1 MRRLRPSLVRRVIIA
16 LLIAFGLVWV
26 VLMAH
31 QLWQATDAEKHD
43 RNLLSLGQSMLASVA
58 AIDNAGEARA
68 VIAATSTLI
77 NTSYRDNEVP
87 GAIIM
92 ELSER
97 QGKRLYFSPEG
108 GSATLVGDTRRLG
121 DATANGQTLRV
132 YKGETARWTVLIA
145 APTLGRSWLLLRM
158 SGGLT
163 LDMLIAFPF
172 VLLPIWLA
180 VSRGLRPLR
189 ELSQR
194 LEAKGPDD
202 LAPLHIDAGYA
213 ELAPLTAALDRLL
226 GQLRRKIAR
235 EHSFV
240 QDAAHELRTPLA
252 VISAQAHVLVMAAG
266 PAERA
271 EAEQRME
278 RAIARA
284 SHLIRQLL
292 DLAHID
298 SERTQ
303 HAAVLDVAQLA
314 RQELATLAPAAMA
327 RGIELSLDAPD
338 TLPCALEAHAF
349 QSILQNL
356 LGNAI
361 RYAHDGCQVAVALRQ
376 QAGALTLSVAD
387 NGPGIPEAQRA
398 LVFER
403 FHRGVGHDAPGAG
416 LGLSIVAQ
424 ATARLRGSVRLATGP
439 GGKGC
444 EFTVDFPGAPL
455 RCAGL
460 PGSGAA

>member
-1 MRRLRPSLVRRVIIA
+1 MKRLRSLLRPSLVRRVITA
-16 LLIAFGLVWV
+16 LLIAFGMVWM

-31 QLWQATDAEKHD
+31 QLRQATDQETHD
-43 RNLLSLGQSMLASVA
+43 RNLLNLGQSMLASVA
-58 AIDNAGEARA
+58 GIDQAGEARA
-68 VIAATSTLI
+68 VIAATSTLV
-77 NTSYRDNEVP
+77 NASYRDNQVP

-92 ELSER
+92 ELSDR

-108 GSATLVGDTRRLG
+108 GSAQLAGDTRRLS
-121 DATANGQTLRV
+121 DASAGGQALRV
-132 YKGETARWTVLIA
+132 YKGETARWTVQVA
-145 APTLGRSWLLLRM
+145 APTLSRSWLLLRM

-189 ELSQR
+189 ELSER
-194 LEAKGPDD
+194 IKGKGPGD
-202 LAPLHIDAGYA
+202 LAPLRIDSTYA
-213 ELAPLTAALDRLL
+213 ELTPLTSALDRLL

-252 VISAQAHVLVMAAG
+252 VISAQAHVLVMAAS

-271 EAEQRME
+271 QAGQRMDQ
-278 RAIARA
+278 ALARA

-292 DLAHID
+292 ELAHVD

-303 HAAVLDVAQLA
+303 DATMLDVAQLA
-314 RQELATLAPAAMA
+314 RQELAMLAPAAMA
-327 RGIELSLDAPD
+327 REIELSLDAPD
-338 TLPCALEAHAF
+338 TLPCSLEAHAF

-356 LGNAI
+356 LSNAI
-361 RYAHDGCQVAVALRQ
+361 RYTHDGCQVAVALRQ

-403 FHRGVGHDAPGAG
+403 FHRGVGHDASGAG

-424 ATARLRGSVRLATGP
+424 AAARLRGAVRLSAGP
-439 GGKGC
+439 DGKGC
-444 EFTVDFPGAPL
+444 EFIVHIPAQVPPTN
-455 RCAGL
+455 
-460 PGSGAA
+460 